1 MSGSLA
7 MPETPAMRENQT
19 MREDWER
26 QEDLIDLSKAEVAAL
41 LHQAFPGT
49 AIESIA
55 AAKGGKANTNIK
67 VVLAAPVGPVLLRLF
82 VRDPAAGSKEVAIL
96 QRLAGQV
103 PVPQVHGFAPDN
115 AVTGHPFAV
124 LSWVEGRRM
133 DLALSAAQSQLE
145 RRQMAAA
152 VGEVLARIGSLTFPE
167 TGFLSE
173 DLTVSQSFAIGA
185 AGFRSF
191 VAEITVRPRVAQR
204 LDPALRKDLLRFVED
219 AAAVLDGPPEPARL
233 THCDYDPSNI
243 LLGRGDAGWRVAA
256 VLDWEFAV
264 AATPLLDLGHM
275 LRAPQG
281 QDPLFVTALGQGYR
295 AGGGILPAHWVAAAK
310 LLDLLAWLDFLDR
323 PVERPRLFADAQ
335 SVIRTTIDAWPA
347 LLAQTAPSS
356 QR

>member
-1 MSGSLA
+1 
-7 MPETPAMRENQT
+7 MRENQI

-26 QEDLIDLSKAEVAAL
+26 QEDLIDLSKTEIATL
-41 LHQAFPGT
+41 LHQVFPGT

-55 AAKGGKANTNIK
+55 AAKGGKANTNLK

-82 VRDPAAGSKEVAIL
+82 VRDPAAGAKEVAIL

-115 AVTGHPFAV
+115 AVTGHPYAI
-124 LSWVEGRRM
+124 LDWVEGRRM
-133 DLALSAAQSQLE
+133 DLALSAARSQLE

-152 VGEVLARIGSLTFPE
+152 VGEALARIGTLTFPQA
-167 TGFLSE
+167 GFLSGDLPSGDLPSG
-173 DLTVSQSFAIGA
+173 DLTVSQSFATGA

-191 VAEITVRPRVAQR
+191 VAEATGRPRVAQR
-204 LDPALRKDLLRFVED
+204 LDPALRDDLLRFVED
-219 AAAVLDGPPEPARL
+219 VAAVLDGPPEPARL

-295 AGGGILPAHWVAAAK
+295 AGGGILPENWVAAAK

-323 PVERPRLFADAQ
+323 PGERPRLFADAQ
-335 SVIRTTIDAWPA
+335 SVIRATIDTWPA
-347 LLAQTAPSS
+347 LLAQTDPGP
-356 QR
+356 RR